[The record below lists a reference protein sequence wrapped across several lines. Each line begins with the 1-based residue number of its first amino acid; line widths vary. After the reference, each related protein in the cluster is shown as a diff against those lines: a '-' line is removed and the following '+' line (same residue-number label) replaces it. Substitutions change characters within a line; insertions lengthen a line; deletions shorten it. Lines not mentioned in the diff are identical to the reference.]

1 MRVKYCILSIL
12 VLWSL
17 SLNAVVAVFGDT
29 RDGYEINGKIAAYIA
44 TYKPTAVFHTG
55 DLNTS
60 GTSQKEYDRFHAI
73 NDPITKIAPMYP
85 AKGNH
90 ERNAQLY
97 LLNFPILDGHTYYT
111 VVHDSIVWIALDTT
125 LKISPGSEQYK
136 WLLAQLEAHQGK
148 PIFIFMHHP
157 IFSSGRHGDELG
169 LNLFM
174 PKLLQQYTVKAVFA
188 GHDHGYERS
197 ELGGIYYIT
206 TAGGGAPLYDNTS
219 VNKQTVIF
227 RKVNN
232 YCIVERTESAIKV
245 TAYDLNQQIIDSFD
259 VALQ

>member
-1 MRVKYCILSIL
+1 MRAKYILIFL
-12 VLWSL
+12 LIVCTVA
-17 SLNAVVAVFGDT
+17 LNAVVAVFGDT

-44 TYKPTAVFHTG
+44 AYQPTAVFHTG
-55 DLNTS
+55 DLNTY

-73 NDPITKIAPMYP
+73 NDPITKVAPLYI

-90 ERNAQLY
+90 ERNTQLF
-97 LLNFPILDGHTYYT
+97 LLNFPILDGRTYYT
-111 VVHDSIVWIALDTT
+111 VEHDSIVWIALDTT
-125 LKISPGSEQYK
+125 LKIGPGSEQYK
-136 WLLAQLEAHQGK
+136 WLQTQLESFQGK

-157 IFSSGRHGDELG
+157 IFSSGKHGDELG
-169 LNLFM
+169 LNLYM

-206 TAGGGAPLYDNTS
+206 TAGGGAPLYDNS
-219 VNKQTVIF
+219 SLNKQTVKF

-232 YCIVERTESAIKV
+232 YCIVERTTTSIKV

-259 VALQ
+259 VSLK